1 MSVFDIVQMVI
12 TSPQWWI
19 CLVIALSLIQISPLK
34 LDPWTWIGNAFNK
47 DVFARMDE
55 LEKRID
61 EIETGVNLANYK
73 CDRYEAQREED
84 KAVMACIRILRFN
97 DELLHK
103 KRHSKETFDQILK
116 DVKFYE
122 KYCDDNKDFE
132 NERAV
137 RAIKNV
143 RRCYDKCS
151 EDCDFLD
158 EDDPKYPNINN
169 SKEGGNPDDITGI
182 FTGIQYP

>member
-1 MSVFDIVQMVI
+1 MSVLDIVQRI
-12 TSPQWWI
+12 IQSPYPWVL
-19 CLVIALSLIQISPLK
+19 LVLVLSLIQISPLK
-34 LDPWTWIGNAFNK
+34 LDPWAWIGNAFNK
-47 DVFARMDE
+47 DVFTKMDE

-61 EIETGVNLANYK
+61 EIENGVNLANNK
-73 CDRYEAQREED
+73 CDRYEAQRVED

-143 RRCYDKCS
+143 RRCYDKCQ

-158 EDDPKYPNINN
+158 ED
-169 SKEGGNPDDITGI
+169 
-182 FTGIQYP
+182 

>member
-1 MSVFDIVQMVI
+1 MRMSVYDIIQKVI
-12 TSPQWWI
+12 SSPQAWI
-19 CLVIALSLIQISPLK
+19 ILVIILSVIQISPLE
-34 LDPWTWIGNAFNK
+34 LDPWSWIGNAFNK
-47 DVFARMDE
+47 DIFARIDE

-61 EIETGVNLANYK
+61 EIENGVKLANEK
-73 CDRYEAQREED
+73 CDKYEAQREED

-122 KYCDDNKDFE
+122 KYCEDNDDFE

-137 RAIKNV
+137 RAIVNV

-158 EDDPKYPNINN
+158 E
-169 SKEGGNPDDITGI
+169 
-182 FTGIQYP
+182 

>member
-19 CLVIALSLIQISPLK
+19 CLVIILSAIQISPLE

-47 DVFARMDE
+47 DVFARIDK

-61 EIETGVNLANYK
+61 EIEDGVNLANHK
-73 CDRYEAQREED
+73 CDKYEAQRKED
-84 KAVMACIRILRFN
+84 KAVMACIRILKFN

-103 KRHSKETFDQILK
+103 RRHSKETFDQILK
-116 DVKFYE
+116 DIGFYE
-122 KYCDDNKDFE
+122 KYCDEHEDFE

-137 RAIKNV
+137 RAIVNV

-158 EDDPKYPNINN
+158 E
-169 SKEGGNPDDITGI
+169 
-182 FTGIQYP
+182 

>member
-19 CLVIALSLIQISPLK
+19 CLVIILSAIQISPLE

-47 DVFARMDE
+47 DMFARIDE

-61 EIETGVNLANYK
+61 EVEQGVNLALVK
-73 CDRYEAQREED
+73 CDKYEAQREED

-122 KYCDDNKDFE
+122 KYCEDNDDFE

-137 RAIKNV
+137 RAIVNV

-158 EDDPKYPNINN
+158 E
-169 SKEGGNPDDITGI
+169 
-182 FTGIQYP
+182 

>member
-1 MSVFDIVQMVI
+1 MSVFDLIQTAI
-12 TSPQWWI
+12 SSPQAWI
-19 CLVIALSLIQISPLK
+19 ILVIILSVIQISPLE
-34 LDPWTWIGNAFNK
+34 LDPWSWIGNAFNK
-47 DVFARMDE
+47 DIFARIDE

-61 EIETGVNLANYK
+61 EIEDGVNLANNK
-73 CDRYEAQREED
+73 CDKYEAQREED

-122 KYCDDNKDFE
+122 TYCDEHENFE

-137 RAIKNV
+137 RAIVNV

-158 EDDPKYPNINN
+158 E
-169 SKEGGNPDDITGI
+169 
-182 FTGIQYP
+182 